1 MRPDRSCL
9 FDTVCF
15 RSGSEIGTKADF
27 SGAHPDQMVTPDSE
41 AGGDVAQAAIE
52 STGEEAAKSG
62 AVRERKS
69 NGRKPTSQL
78 HPPGAA
84 VASVEVVALHEAA
97 SQESFTLTDAIDQLS
112 AKIEDKL
119 NRKNTIADTKQG

>member
-1 MRPDRSCL
+1 MRTDRSCL
-9 FDTVCF
+9 FTTICF
-15 RSGSEIGTKADF
+15 RSLNKIGTRADLH
-27 SGAHPDQMVTPDSE
+27 GAHLDQTPDTE
-41 AGGDVAQAAIE
+41 TGDDVAQNTKE
-52 STGEEAAKSG
+52 STEEEAAKSG

-69 NGRKPTSQL
+69 NGRNPTSQL

-84 VASVEVVALHEAA
+84 VASVEVVTLHEAA
-97 SQESFTLTDAIDQLS
+97 SHESFTLTDAIDQLS